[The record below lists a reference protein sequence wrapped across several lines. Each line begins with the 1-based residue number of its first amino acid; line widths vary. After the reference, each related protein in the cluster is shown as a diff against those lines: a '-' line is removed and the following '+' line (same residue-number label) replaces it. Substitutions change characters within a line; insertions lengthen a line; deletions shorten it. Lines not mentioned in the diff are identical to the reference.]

1 MIIELPPKVWRP
13 KQQNKYIPL
22 DYGDNIHDGHFD
34 FKEYGNTVFRPA
46 EQTWN
51 RGEREDIIKYDDSK
65 HAVELNK
72 GLRVSDKVSAE
83 IKQQVKNIVI
93 KFWDSFCEEGA
104 RRTIIG
110 YEFAIDTGDSKP
122 ICCKRPNYGPYE
134 AEIIMKQLKA
144 LLNNDW
150 IELCFGA
157 WGSSIVLAAKPH
169 QEHVLDIEDF
179 IWRMCVSYR
188 KLNSVTKP
196 FQYPIPRCDDAITI
210 MVVGTNFVWIITV
223 DARQGYHQVSV
234 RRADREK
241 LAFFAPDHKKYCF
254 KVMPFGPTNAPPFY
268 TCMMHQLRDEWE
280 ILFILKIR
288 AMLTIGGEVISISDT
303 DEITIGDTLLYRG
316 SRVII
321 DDILLWAS
329 NLQIVLLYFECVCE
343 VFQKYRVSFRLDKC
357 DFLKDRVEYVGHDL
371 TPTGNCPAKSKFN
384 MIDDWTLPTNGRAL
398 HSFTSLIN
406 FYNHYPP
413 FMEMRLK
420 PLRLLYR
427 QYLRKDIPLMAWSP
441 QLIELFQDIK
451 RMITS
456 SPLLVRFNPAKPVFL
471 KTDWSASGMAWILMQ
486 PDDSPA
492 SVAATHLLKEKGTNL
507 FDATMDGPRLLPVR
521 FGSRACLDKEK
532 WLHSFIGEGACRCC
546 GIAQN
551 RTGCVIVR
559 QLKIH

>member
-1 MIIELPPKVWRP
+1 LIIELPPKVWRP

-22 DYGDNIHDGHFD
+22 DYGDDIHDGHFD

-46 EQTWN
+46 EQIWN
-51 RGEREDIIKYDDSK
+51 RGERVDIIKFEESK
-65 HAVELNK
+65 HAVKLNK
-72 GLRVSDKVSAE
+72 GLSAE

-196 FQYPIPRCDDAITI
+196 FQYPIHRCDDTITI
-210 MVVGTNFVWIITV
+210 MIVGTNFVWIITV

-234 RRADREK
+234 RRADRGK

-254 KVMPFGPTNAPPFY
+254 KVMPFGPTNAPSFY

-280 ILFILKIR
+280 ILFILKFQAI
-288 AMLTIGGEVISISDT
+288 LTIGGELISISDT

-357 DFLKDRVEYVGHDL
+357 NFLKDRVEYVGHDL
-371 TPTGNCPAKSKFN
+371 TPTGNCPAKSKYK
-384 MIDDWTLPTNGRAL
+384 MIDNWTLPTNGRAL
-398 HSFTSLIN
+398 HSFMSLIN
-406 FYNHYPP
+406 FYHHYPP

-420 PLRLLYR
+420 PMRLLYR
-427 QYLRKDIPLMAWSP
+427 KYLRKDIPLMAWRP

-451 RMITS
+451 
-456 SPLLVRFNPAKPVFL
+456 
-471 KTDWSASGMAWILMQ
+471 
-486 PDDSPA
+486 
-492 SVAATHLLKEKGTNL
+492 
-507 FDATMDGPRLLPVR
+507 
-521 FGSRACLDKEK
+521 
-532 WLHSFIGEGACRCC
+532 
-546 GIAQN
+546 
-551 RTGCVIVR
+551 
-559 QLKIH
+559 